1 MNKQGWFLNTEFGYG
16 LKVTAGPV
24 SAWKPN
30 AFDIRMQFAYA
41 DMPRKS
47 YTHKNIFVNLFV
59 WSLDQTKT

>member
-1 MNKQGWFLNTEFGYG
+1 MNEQARLISQQRIGIEIKSLC

-30 AFDIRMQFAYA
+30 AFDIRMQFAHA

-59 WSLDQTKT
+59 